1 VKRLVSLPFIYSHV
15 DIRVSDRE
23 AATAFYDELLAP
35 LGLRRGETKP
45 EHEWVS
51 YSRHDGTEQWF
62 AFTQTA
68 RVHPGDSRIAFA
80 APAREVV
87 DQIAELLPGIGA
99 RKIEGPEEAY
109 GPDYY
114 AVFFEDPDGN
124 KLEVCCI
131 D

>member
-1 VKRLVSLPFIYSHV
+1 MSLPFIFSHADV
-15 DIRVSDRE
+15 RVKDRE
-23 AATAFYDELLAP
+23 RAITFYDALFAP
-35 LGLRRGETKP
+35 LGLRRGDTQP
-45 EHEWVS
+45 EHEWIS
-51 YSRHDGTEQWF
+51 YSRRDGTEQWF
-62 AFTQTA
+62 AFTHDP
-68 RVHPGDSRIAFA
+68 RGKPGDNRIAFA
-80 APAREVV
+80 VSAREVV
-87 DQIAELLPGIGA
+87 DEVAALLPAIGA

>member
-1 VKRLVSLPFIYSHV
+1 MSLPFIYSHIDV
-15 DIRVSDRE
+15 RVSDRL
-23 AATAFYDELLAP
+23 AAMKFYDDL
-35 LGLRRGETKP
+35 LGLLGLKRGETKP
-45 EHEWVS
+45 KHEWIS

-68 RVHPGDSRIAFA
+68 KPTPGDNRIGFA
-80 APAREVV
+80 APSREVV
-87 DQIAELLPGIGA
+87 DRVAELLPHIGA
-99 RKIEGPEEAY
+99 RRIEGPEEAY

-114 AVFFEDPDGN
+114 AVFFEDADGN

>member
-1 VKRLVSLPFIYSHV
+1 MALPFAFSHV
-15 DIRVSDRE
+15 DLRVSDRPR
-23 AATAFYDELLAP
+23 AMAFYDDVLGV
-35 LGLRRGETKP
+35 LGLRRGDTKP
-45 EHEWVS
+45 EHEWVA

-62 AFTQTA
+62 AFTQADKVRPGDA
-68 RVHPGDSRIAFA
+68 RVAFA
-80 APAREVV
+80 ASSREVV
-87 DQIAELLPGIGA
+87 DRVAELLQRVGA
-99 RKIEGPEEAY
+99 RNVEGPEEAY

>member
-1 VKRLVSLPFIYSHV
+1 MSLPFIYSHT
-15 DIRVSDRE
+15 DIRVRDR
-23 AATAFYDELLAP
+23 ARAIRFYDDLLAV
-35 LGLRRGETKP
+35 LGLQRGETSP

-62 AFTQTA
+62 AFTEDRA
-68 RVHPGDSRIAFA
+68 MRPGDCRIAFA
-80 APAREVV
+80 ASAREVV
-87 DQIAELLPGIGA
+87 DQIADVA
-99 RKIEGPEEAY
+99 RALEAPNIEGPEEAY

>member
-1 VKRLVSLPFIYSHV
+1 MMSLPFIYSHIDV
-15 DIRVSDRE
+15 RVRE
-23 AATAFYDELLAP
+23 RARAIAFYDDVLAV
-35 LGLRRGETKP
+35 LGLRRGDTKP

-51 YSRHDGTEQWF
+51 YSRHDGSEQWF
-62 AFTQTA
+62 AFTEDQA
-68 RVHPGDSRIAFA
+68 MRPGDQRIAFA
-80 APAREVV
+80 ASSREVV
-87 DQIAELLPGIGA
+87 DRVADVA
-99 RKIEGPEEAY
+99 RALQAPRIEGPEEAY

>member
-1 VKRLVSLPFIYSHV
+1 MSLPFIYSHV
-15 DIRVSDRE
+15 DIRVRDR
-23 AATAFYDELLAP
+23 ARAIAFYDDLLAV
-35 LGLRRGETKP
+35 LGLRRGETEP
-45 EHEWVS
+45 EHEWIS

-62 AFTQTA
+62 AFTEDRA
-68 RVHPGDSRIAFA
+68 MRPGDCRIAFA
-80 APAREVV
+80 AAEREVV
-87 DQIAELLPGIGA
+87 DLVAGA
-99 RKIEGPEEAY
+99 ARALEAPNIEGPEEAY

>member
-1 VKRLVSLPFIYSHV
+1 MSLPFIYSHV
-15 DIRVSDRE
+15 DLRVRDRARAIE
-23 AATAFYDELLAP
+23 FYDEVLGI

-45 EHEWVS
+45 EQEWVS

-62 AFTQTA
+62 AFA
-68 RVHPGDSRIAFA
+68 EDKDASPGNNRIAFA
-80 APAREVV
+80 ASAREVV
-87 DQIAELLPGIGA
+87 DQVAAVLPAVEA
-99 RKIEGPEEAY
+99 RNIEGPEEAY

-124 KLEVCCI
+124 KLELCCI

>member
-1 VKRLVSLPFIYSHV
+1 MSLPFIFSHV
-15 DIRVSDRE
+15 DMRVRDRVK
-23 AATAFYDELLAP
+23 AIAFYDDLLGV
-35 LGLRRGETKP
+35 LGLQRGETKP

-51 YSRHDGTEQWF
+51 YSRRDGTEQWF
-62 AFTQTA
+62 AFTQAERVNTGDA
-68 RVHPGDSRIAFA
+68 RVAFA
-80 APAREVV
+80 ASAREVV
-87 DQIAELLPGIGA
+87 DQAAELARRIGA
-99 RKIEGPEEAY
+99 RNVEGPEEAY

>member
-1 VKRLVSLPFIYSHV
+1 VEAIMSLPFIYSHV
-15 DIRVSDRE
+15 DVRVSDRQ
-23 AATAFYDELLAP
+23 AAMSFYDDLLAP

-51 YSRHDGTEQWF
+51 YSRQDGTEQWF
-62 AFTQTA
+62 AFTQA
-68 RVHPGDSRIAFA
+68 ERVQPGDNRIAFA
-80 APAREVV
+80 ASAREVV
-87 DQIAELLPGIGA
+87 DQIAELLPRIGA
-99 RKIEGPEEAY
+99 GTIEGPDEAY

>member
-1 VKRLVSLPFIYSHV
+1 MSLPFIYSHV
-15 DIRVSDRE
+15 DIRVRDR
-23 AATAFYDELLAP
+23 ARAIAFYDDLLGV
-35 LGLRRGETKP
+35 LGLQRGETKP

-62 AFTQTA
+62 AFTEDKTA
-68 RVHPGDSRIAFA
+68 RPGDNRVAFA
-80 APAREVV
+80 APTREVV
-87 DQIAELLPGIGA
+87 DIAA
-99 RKIEGPEEAY
+99 RVARALEAKHVEGPEEAY